1 MRYLE
6 RLLPEARAARSAMRS
21 LLAASFLLPCAL
33 LACCQRVTVSLHAD
47 TTDPE
52 PLRVAVSVPPQAYFV
67 ERLGGAR
74 VRVEVMVP
82 PGTGYDTYEP
92 APRQMVELARARL
105 YVLVGHP
112 GFLFEA
118 KHVAPFL
125 ARHQEVAVVDMS
137 SGMELIMTG
146 EAEGRLPERG
156 EPGWKEAREHGHA
169 HAGGDPHV
177 WVAPA
182 TVRVAARNISA
193 ALAALDPAGAPL
205 YRANLAAFL
214 AEIDALDRALRLL
227 LSGIPSRSFLV
238 YHPSW
243 GYFARQYGLTQVAI
257 EAEGREPSAAR
268 LIALIEQ
275 ARREG
280 VKVVFVQ
287 RGFSS
292 KSAEVVAEELG
303 GRVVAVDPLAR
314 DWPASLRQA
323 ARAFRAAAA
332 ERRDRRL
339 AAPPPAPA
347 RHEPAATY
355 AARSP
360 SRDSRCHPERS
371 EGSGWGST

>member
-1 MRYLE
+1 M
-6 RLLPEARAARSAMRS
+6 
-21 LLAASFLLPCAL
+21 
-33 LACCQRVTVSLHAD
+33 ACGQKVTVSLHAD
-47 TTDPE
+47 AVTSE

-67 ERLGGAR
+67 ERLGGQR
-74 VRVEVMVP
+74 VKVEVLVP

-92 APRQMVELARARL
+92 SPRQMVELARARL

-125 ARHQEVAVVDMS
+125 ARHPEIAVVDMS
-137 SGMELIMTG
+137 RGMDLIATG
-146 EAEGRLPERG
+146 EAEGRPPEPG
-156 EPGWKEAREHGHA
+156 EPGWDAGGEHGHA
-169 HAGGDPHV
+169 HAAGDPHV

-182 TVRVAARNISA
+182 TVRVAARNIAA
-193 ALAALDPAGAPL
+193 ALSAIDPAGRSL
-205 YRANLAAFL
+205 YAANLAAFL
-214 AEIDALDRALRLL
+214 AEIDRLDSDLRRL

-257 EAEGREPSAAR
+257 EAGGREPSAGR

-275 ARREG
+275 ARSQD

-303 GRVVAVDPLAR
+303 GRVVAVDPLAY
-314 DWPASLRQA
+314 DWPGSLRQA
-323 ARAFRAAAA
+323 ARAIRAAALA
-332 ERRDRRL
+332 RRDRRL
-339 AAPPPAPA
+339 AAPPLGPA
-347 RHEPAATY
+347 RHDAPVLS
-355 AARSP
+355 ARREGFRALSP
-360 SRDSRCHPERS
+360 SRWSRDGRRS
-371 EGSGWGST
+371 WPLIGARRESLRALVAC